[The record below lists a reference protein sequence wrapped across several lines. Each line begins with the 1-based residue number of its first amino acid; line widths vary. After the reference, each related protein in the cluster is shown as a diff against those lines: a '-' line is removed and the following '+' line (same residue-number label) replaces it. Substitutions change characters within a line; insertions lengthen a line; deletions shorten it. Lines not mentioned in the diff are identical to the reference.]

1 MWLMKDKSQP
11 SVVVGLFAH
20 WLYTNDV
27 PHGAAEWMQV
37 AEIDTLEDF
46 ANARYMACFKSY
58 VFGDRFLSAGFCH
71 AVTRYFD
78 DLIQGNRSRYNLQAA
93 LQQASPLPTLP
104 RTK

>member
-20 WLYTNDV
+20 CLYTNDV
-27 PHGAAEWMQV
+27 LHGAAESMQV
-37 AEIDTLEDF
+37 AEIDALEDF
-46 ANARYMACFKSY
+46 ANAQYMACFKSY

-78 DLIQGNRSRYNLQAA
+78 DLIQGNRSGYNIQAA
-93 LQQASPLPTLP
+93 LQ
-104 RTK
+104 